1 MAVAQRKNA
10 ASKSRRK
17 AKRSTSRRTRRLSTG
32 GTLARAR
39 KVMTQAVTPDIA
51 DMQAEVRQLMTDLED
66 RIERLNMLTKR
77 GAGHAVDGVNDLVY
91 GAVSGATDR
100 VRDNAR
106 AVTDDVTK
114 IGSQA
119 IRDVAAQID
128 KRPLLTLAIAAGIG
142 FIAGLARR
150 QD

>member
-1 MAVAQRKNA
+1 MAVAQRKNGT
-10 ASKSRRK
+10 SKSRRK
-17 AKRSTSRRTRRLSTG
+17 TKRSASRRTRPLSERA
-32 GTLARAR
+32 LARAR

-51 DMQAEVRQLMTDLED
+51 DMQAEVRQLMSDLED

-100 VRDNAR
+100 VRDNAQS
-106 AVTDDVTK
+106 VTDDVTK
-114 IGSQA
+114 MSSQA
-119 IRDVAAQID
+119 MRDVAAQID

>member
-1 MAVAQRKNA
+1 MAVAQRKQG

-17 AKRSTSRRTRRLSTG
+17 SASSRRRRSTPR
-32 GTLARAR
+32 GTLASAR
-39 KVMTQAVTPDIA
+39 SVMNQAISPDVA
-51 DMQAEVRQLMTDLED
+51 DMQAEVRQLMSDLED
-66 RIERLNMLTKR
+66 RIDRLNMLTKR

-91 GAVSGATDR
+91 GAISGMTDR

-106 AVTDDVTK
+106 AVSDDAAK
-114 IGSQA
+114 LSNQA
-119 IRDVAAQID
+119 ISQIATQID
-128 KRPLLTLAIAAGIG
+128 KRPLLTLAIAASIG

>member
-1 MAVAQRKNA
+1 MAVAQRKNGT
-10 ASKSRRK
+10 SKSRRK
-17 AKRSTSRRTRRLSTG
+17 TKRSASRRTRPLGERA
-32 GTLARAR
+32 LARAR

-51 DMQAEVRQLMTDLED
+51 DTQAEVRQLMSDLED
-66 RIERLNMLTKR
+66 RIERLNLLTKR

-100 VRDNAR
+100 VRDNAQS
-106 AVTDDVTK
+106 VTDDVTK
-114 IGSQA
+114 MGSQA

>member
-1 MAVAQRKNA
+1 MAVAQRKNG

-17 AKRSTSRRTRRLSTG
+17 ARRSPSRRTRRSGASNTLS
-32 GTLARAR
+32 RAR
-39 KVMTQAVTPDIA
+39 NVMSQAVTPDIA
-51 DMQAEVRQLMTDLED
+51 DMQAEVRQLMSDLED
-66 RIERLNMLTKR
+66 RLDRLNALTKR
-77 GAGHAVDGVNDLVY
+77 GAGHAVDGVNDLVF
-91 GAVSGATDR
+91 GAVSGVTDR

-106 AVTDDVTK
+106 SVSNDAAK
-114 IGSQA
+114 FGNQA
-119 IRDVAAQID
+119 IREVAAQID